1 MPVSFHSLLPSFK
14 LTQQKRISNWILLVM
29 FREEKEVEEINFI
42 FCSNPYIL
50 KLNKKFLSQHSY
62 TDVIT
67 FDYSKN
73 KKSVFAEIYI
83 SVNEVKNNARYY
95 KVSFM
100 DELHR
105 VMIHGVL
112 HCCGYSDKNEK
123 NRKRMRIK
131 ENESLNLLLE
141 ME

>member
-1 MPVSFHSLLPSFK
+1 
-14 LTQQKRISNWILLVM
+14 M
-29 FREEKEVEEINFI
+29 FREEKEVEKIDFI

-50 KLNKKFLSQHSY
+50 KLNKKFLFHHSS

-73 KKSVFAEIYI
+73 NKSVFAEIFI
-83 SVNEVKNNARYY
+83 SVDEVEKNARYY

-112 HCCGYSDKNEK
+112 HCCGYSDKNVRD
-123 NRKRMRIK
+123 RKKMHIK
-131 ENESLNLLLE
+131 ENELLNLLLE

>member
-1 MPVSFHSLLPSFK
+1 MPVSFHSLINSFK

-29 FREEKEVEEINFI
+29 FREEKEVEKIDFI

-50 KLNKKFLSQHSY
+50 KLNKKFLFHHSS

-73 KKSVFAEIYI
+73 NKSVFAEIFI
-83 SVNEVKNNARYY
+83 SVDEVKKNARYY
-95 KVSFM
+95 RVSFM

-112 HCCGYSDKNEK
+112 HCCGYSDKNVSD
-123 NRKRMRIK
+123 RKKMHIK
-131 ENESLNLLLE
+131 ENELLNLLLE